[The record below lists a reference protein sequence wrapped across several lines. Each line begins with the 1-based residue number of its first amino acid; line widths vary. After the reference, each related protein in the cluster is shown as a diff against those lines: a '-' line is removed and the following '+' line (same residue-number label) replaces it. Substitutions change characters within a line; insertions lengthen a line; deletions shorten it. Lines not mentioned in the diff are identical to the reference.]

1 MSIEPTVVVTSAA
14 SVSSGEPALEVVK
27 AYIGP
32 GAGLGAVG
40 AMLALIGVGI
50 LMVIGFVWY
59 PVKRLTQRWK
69 AARTAREDTVAES

>member
-14 SVSSGEPALEVVK
+14 SVSTGATAVEVVK

-32 GAGLGAVG
+32 GPGLGAVG
-40 AMLALIGVGI
+40 AMLALIGAGV

-59 PVKRLTQRWK
+59 PVKRLTRRWK
-69 AARTAREDTVAES
+69 ATRAAREDTVAKS

>member
-1 MSIEPTVVVTSAA
+1 MSIEPTVVVTSAV
-14 SVSSGEPALEVVK
+14 SVSSGAPAVEVVK

-40 AMLALIGVGI
+40 AMLALVGAGI

-59 PVKRLTQRWK
+59 PVKRFTQRRK
-69 AARTAREDTVAES
+69 ADRAARENTVAKS

>member
-14 SVSSGEPALEVVK
+14 SVSSGAPAVEVVK

-40 AMLALIGVGI
+40 AMLALVGAGI

-59 PVKRLTQRWK
+59 PVKRLTQSRK
-69 AARTAREDTVAES
+69 RRAARENTVAKS

>member
-1 MSIEPTVVVTSAA
+1 MSIEPMVVTSAA
-14 SVSSGEPALEVVK
+14 STSGGEPFVELVM

-32 GAGLGAVG
+32 GSGLGAVG
-40 AMLALIGVGI
+40 ALLALVGAAL

-69 AARTAREDTVAES
+69 SARAAKENTVAKS

>member
-14 SVSSGEPALEVVK
+14 SVSSGAPAVEVVK

-40 AMLALIGVGI
+40 AMLALVGAGV

-59 PVKRLTQRWK
+59 PVKRLTQRRK
-69 AARTAREDTVAES
+69 ADRVARENTVAKS

>member
-14 SVSSGEPALEVVK
+14 AVSTGATAVEVVK

-32 GAGLGAVG
+32 GPGLGAVG
-40 AMLALIGVGI
+40 AMLALIGVGV

-59 PVKRLTQRWK
+59 PVKRLTQRRK
-69 AARTAREDTVAES
+69 AARTAREDTVAKS

>member
-14 SVSSGEPALEVVK
+14 SVSSGAPAVEVVK

-40 AMLALIGVGI
+40 AMLALVGAGI

-59 PVKRLTQRWK
+59 PVKRLTQRRK
-69 AARTAREDTVAES
+69 ADRAARENTAAKS

>member
-1 MSIEPTVVVTSAA
+1 MIIEPMVVTSAA
-14 SVSSGEPALEVVK
+14 SASVGEPFVEVVK

-32 GAGLGAVG
+32 GGGLGAVG
-40 AMLALIGVGI
+40 AMLALVGAAL

-69 AARTAREDTVAES
+69 SARAAKENTVAKS